1 MSGELKSTLD
11 LIMEKYGGSKDTP
24 PALTDEQKRE
34 IGEVRKTYQAKIAE
48 ARILLKGDENLS
60 REIARLE
67 RQMAERIQRVRAQ
80 DD

>member
-34 IGEVRKTYQAKIAE
+34 IGEVRKTCQAKIAE